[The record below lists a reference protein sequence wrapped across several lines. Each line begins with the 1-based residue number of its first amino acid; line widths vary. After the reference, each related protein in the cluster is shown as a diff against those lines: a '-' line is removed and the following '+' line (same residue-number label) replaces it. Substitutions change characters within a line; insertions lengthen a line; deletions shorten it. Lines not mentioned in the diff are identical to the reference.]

1 MMIIKF
7 LLLTLLVIISPI
19 WAENDLMINECHNA
33 QAPTTCMGCLESD
46 PTSVH
51 ADPVGIAGVVIH
63 CLDSRLNIIINN
75 LTDVSSKE
83 EKAEVKK
90 VLEACKHDLSMEV
103 PKKLSEAKTDL
114 RSGDYDKAA
123 RSIML
128 ALGYP
133 WSCRSNLQS
142 VKFDESLFE
151 ETLELFS
158 QINIYAQ
165 LSDAAMRIIDRF

>member
-1 MMIIKF
+1 MNATMHKHRPHACSVLNPTQPPF
-7 LLLTLLVIISPI
+7 MLTLLVSP
-19 WAENDLMINECHNA
+19 
-33 QAPTTCMGCLESD
+33 ESSY
-46 PTSVH
+46 TVSTL
-51 ADPVGIAGVVIH
+51 ALI
-63 CLDSRLNIIINN
+63 NIIINN
-75 LTDVSSKE
+75 LTELSSKE
-83 EKAEVKK
+83 DKAEVKK
-90 VLEACKHDLSMEV
+90 VLKACKQDLSMKV

-128 ALGYP
+128 ALSYP

-142 VKFDESLFE
+142 VKFDEYLYE
-151 ETLELFS
+151 ESLELFS